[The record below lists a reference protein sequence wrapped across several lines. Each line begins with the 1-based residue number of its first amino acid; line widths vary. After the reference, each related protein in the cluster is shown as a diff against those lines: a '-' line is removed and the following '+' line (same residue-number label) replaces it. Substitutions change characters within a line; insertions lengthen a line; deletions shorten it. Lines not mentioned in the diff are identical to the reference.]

1 MKRII
6 AILLFLALS
15 AVSMSSCGEAMIL
28 NGSDRQTDLTPAD
41 IEDRVIVIPSETFNE
56 VDNTAEEASRAE
68 ASRRAAE
75 EASRAEESRRAAEE
89 ASRAEE
95 SRRAAEEASRAEESR
110 RAAEEASRAEESRKA
125 AEASRAEES
134 RRAAEEAKR
143 SAQSSGQD
151 YIANLNTH
159 KFHYP
164 WCASVKKMNES
175 NKWYYHGTRDQLI
188 SQGYMPCKNCNP

>member
-68 ASRRAAE
+68 A
-75 EASRAEESRRAAEE
+75 
-89 ASRAEE
+89 